1 MEMATS
7 KYTINKE
14 YTFLEFKEIV
24 TNLVTAGKSSGE
36 ETAERIEA
44 TKINSQRINRIY
56 KTFLVSDTTKD
67 VINKLKHNW
76 DWLLLIESWCGDG
89 AQLSPVIAKIAEL
102 NPHIHL
108 KIIFRDEHEDIMNM
122 HLTNGAKSIPKLICL
137 DSDSHQYIGEW
148 GPRPIAIQE
157 KVKEFKTANPNV
169 SHEEF
174 VKNLYLWYAQDKG
187 LSFEK
192 EFVALIESWDKNSR

>member
-1 MEMATS
+1 MKTS
-7 KYTINKE
+7 AYKINKDF
-14 YTFLEFKEIV
+14 TFLQFQRIV
-24 TNLVTAGKSSGE
+24 TELVKAGKSFGE

-56 KTFLVSDTTKD
+56 KTFVPSEHTVSVVK
-67 VINKLKHNW
+67 KLKHDW

-89 AQLSPVIAKIAEL
+89 AQLSSIIAKIAEL
-102 NPHIHL
+102 NSHIHL

-122 HLTNGAKSIPKLICL
+122 HLTNGSKSIPKLICL
-137 DSDSHQYIGEW
+137 DTATKQLVGEW

-157 KVKEFKTANPNV
+157 KVKEFKAANPDV

-174 VKNLYLWYAQDKG
+174 VKNLHLWYAQDKG
-187 LSFEK
+187 LSFEN
-192 EFVALIESWDKNSR
+192 EFMELFAKWNKQL

>member
-1 MEMATS
+1 MATS
-7 KYTINKE
+7 KYKINKE

-24 TNLVTAGKSSGE
+24 TNLVSSGKSSGE

-56 KTFLVSDTTKD
+56 KTFLPSDATQN
-67 VINKLKHNW
+67 VVNKLKEDW
-76 DWLLLIESWCGDG
+76 DWLLLLESWCGDG
-89 AQLSPVIAKIAEL
+89 AQLSPIIAKLAEL
-102 NPHIHL
+102 NPRIHL

-137 DSDSHQYIGEW
+137 DSDSQQYIGEW

-157 KVKEFKTANPNV
+157 KVKEFKTANPNA

-174 VKNLYLWYAQDKG
+174 VKNLHLWYAQDKG

-192 EFVALIESWDKNSR
+192 EFVALIENWDKNKM

>member
-1 MEMATS
+1 MEMATT
-7 KYTINKE
+7 KYKINKE

-24 TNLVTAGKSSGE
+24 SNLVSSGKSSGE

-56 KTFLVSDTTKD
+56 KTFLPSETTQN
-67 VINKLKHNW
+67 VVNILKHDW
-76 DWLLLIESWCGDG
+76 DWLLLLESWCGDG
-89 AQLSPVIAKIAEL
+89 AQLSPIIAKLAEL
-102 NPHIHL
+102 NPRIHL

-137 DSDSHQYIGEW
+137 DSASHQYVGEW

-157 KVKEFKTANPNV
+157 KVKEFKTANPNA

-174 VKNLYLWYAQDKG
+174 VKNLHLWYAQDKG

-192 EFVALIESWDKNSR
+192 EFVSLIESWDKNKM